1 MKDESASLSGP
12 AAAASKAIK
21 VGNSPEAIAI
31 TP

>member
-1 MKDESASLSGP
+1 MKDESASLAQ